1 MTASDT
7 ATGIDSAAGYLF
19 INGLIEQ
26 TLAHTAMTELPG
38 TDGGSYM
45 SLAALDD
52 ADAGYLRLW
61 QGTAA
66 SPIDRMV
73 HVRLLAGPVQT
84 QLLFLFGK
92 DDSPLPHFHA
102 QAVEFPPDGCVYNID
117 LMPRLD
123 AIEHPA
129 YFTEVFSALTKSYLK
144 ATSKPENS
152 CSKALMNPAIAAYLS
167 PWGIVSHRTDTAE
180 LSRVQPLLESY
191 LTHYLYL
198 SDSLN
203 YSHASAE
210 QLQTRSQKH
219 LERFFDDDLDPRAWR
234 GVYNVIG
241 EDAGFKIKHIL
252 KQSLQQN

>member
-1 MTASDT
+1 MTSSDT
-7 ATGIDSAAGYLF
+7 TTDINSAAGYLF

-26 TLAHTAMTELPG
+26 TLAHTAMIELV
-38 TDGGSYM
+38 GSNSDAYM
-45 SLAALDD
+45 SLTSLDD
-52 ADAGYLRLW
+52 GDAGYLRLW
-61 QGTAA
+61 QGAAA

-73 HVRLLAGPVQT
+73 HVRLLSGPVQT

-92 DDSPLPHFHA
+92 DESPLPHFHA
-102 QAVEFPPDGCVYNID
+102 QSVEFPPDGCVYNID
-117 LMPRLD
+117 FMPRLD
-123 AIEHPA
+123 AIEHPG
-129 YFTEVFSALTKSYLK
+129 YFTEVFSALTKPYLK

-180 LSRVQPLLESY
+180 LLRVQPLLESY

-198 SDSLN
+198 SDNLS
-203 YSHASAE
+203 YSGASAE
-210 QLQTRSQKH
+210 ELQSRSRKH

-241 EDAGFKIKHIL
+241 EAAGFKIKHIL